1 MSREYVT
8 YASPL
13 PHQVRHIPNKYT
25 QAMLLDAIARHHV
38 GKFDLLY
45 LPVDFR
51 HRCNVGYAFIEP

>member
-38 GKFDLLY
+38 GTLDLLA
-45 LPVDFR
+45 LLVDFTTR
-51 HRCNVGYAFIEP
+51 SL